1 MPGLTAPHMKTK
13 SQILEFEKRWAL
25 LAGIMAMGGVAL
37 VAISYIYAGTQ
48 IPSGD
53 GLASYLTKA
62 DSHRDTLIIANVLQ
76 AIGLAV
82 LAGPLVY
89 MFLAC
94 VNRSERVKTGLL
106 GVMIVAPI
114 FLGAASITNAMST
127 LDAATAF
134 KNEGVERTA
143 TCVADKNAEAKSA
156 DSGSDSTKSA
166 EDIQKDCADDVAS
179 DVRSEN
185 NGGGLTVG
193 LGLAGAIGFAIAVVY
208 VSLWSMRLGLL
219 TRFWGSLGMA
229 LGAVSFLFLQFTLLW
244 FIFIGLLIVGWIPK
258 GRPPAWAAGE
268 AVPWLLPGEQLD
280 DDEDVIDGT
289 GEPVGDDLTPAE
301 AGPEAEAL
309 GERIKRKKRRQPPE

>member
-1 MPGLTAPHMKTK
+1 MPGLTASNMKTK

-37 VAISYIYAGTQ
+37 VAVSYIYAGTQ

-62 DSHRDTLIIANVLQ
+62 ESHRDTVIIANILQ
-76 AIGLAV
+76 AIGLSM

-114 FLGAASITNAMST
+114 FLGAASITNAFST
-127 LDAATAF
+127 LNAATAF

-143 TCVADKNAEAKSA
+143 TCVADKNAEAKTA
-156 DSGSDSTKSA
+156 DSDSTQSA
-166 EDIQKDCADDVAS
+166 EDIQKDCADQAAE
-179 DVRSEN
+179 DVRNDN

-193 LGLAGAIGFAIAVVY
+193 LGLAGAIGFAIGVVY

-244 FIFIGLLIVGWIPK
+244 FIFVGLLIVGWIPK
-258 GRPPAWAAGE
+258 GRPPAWEAGE
-268 AVPWLLPGEQLD
+268 AMPWLLPGEQLD
-280 DDEDVIDGT
+280 DDDDVIDGT
-289 GEPVGDDLTPAE
+289 GEPVGDDLSPEE
-301 AGPEAEAL
+301 AGPEAEPL

>member
-1 MPGLTAPHMKTK
+1 MPGLTASNMKTK

-37 VAISYIYAGTQ
+37 VAVSYIYAGTQ

-62 DSHRDTLIIANVLQ
+62 ESHRDTVIIANILQ
-76 AIGLAV
+76 AIGLSM
-82 LAGPLVY
+82 LAAPLVY

-114 FLGAASITNAMST
+114 FLGAASITNAVST

-143 TCVADKNAEAKSA
+143 TCVSDKNAEAKTS
-156 DSGSDSTKSA
+156 DPDSTQSA
-166 EDIQKDCADDVAS
+166 EDIQKDCADQAAE
-179 DVRSEN
+179 DVRNDN

-268 AVPWLLPGEQLD
+268 AMPWLLPGEQLD
-280 DDEDVIDGT
+280 EDDDVIDGT
-289 GEPVGDDLTPAE
+289 GEPVEDDLSPAE

>member
-1 MPGLTAPHMKTK
+1 MPGLTASNMKTK

-37 VAISYIYAGTQ
+37 VAVSYIYAGTQ

-62 DSHRDTLIIANVLQ
+62 DSHRDTVIIANILQ
-76 AIGLAV
+76 AIGLSM
-82 LAGPLVY
+82 LAAPLVY

-114 FLGAASITNAMST
+114 FLGAASITNAVST

-143 TCVADKNAEAKSA
+143 TCVSDKNAEAKTS
-156 DSGSDSTKSA
+156 DPDSTQSA
-166 EDIQKDCADDVAS
+166 EDIQKDCADQAAE
-179 DVRSEN
+179 DVRNDN

-268 AVPWLLPGEQLD
+268 AMPWLLPGEQLD
-280 DDEDVIDGT
+280 EDDDVIDGT
-289 GEPVGDDLTPAE
+289 GEPVGDDLSREE